1 MEALGNLGI
10 DGYRILLYLVN
21 FGILIVLLQRFV
33 YKPVLKFIDERQEKI
48 ENSVKRADEIE
59 KRVIAIESEREE
71 IIKEARRQATE
82 TAEKA
87 KNEGDARRDEIIS
100 AAKREVERVV
110 ASGKKQ
116 LEEDRAEMMRS
127 VRKDIVDIV
136 VKASARIVSDAIDEK
151 KSQSLAEEVVRKMT

>member
-1 MEALGNLGI
+1 
-10 DGYRILLYLVN
+10 
-21 FGILIVLLQRFV
+21 
-33 YKPVLKFIDERQEKI
+33 
-48 ENSVKRADEIE
+48 
-59 KRVIAIESEREE
+59 
-71 IIKEARRQATE
+71 
-82 TAEKA
+82 
-87 KNEGDARRDEIIS
+87 
-100 AAKREVERVV
+100 KREVERVV